1 MKNPI
6 EGEVKKVK
14 LQRIRLLNT
23 MYNLSKNIQ
32 IMGILNLTPDSF
44 YSEFETAL
52 HIRLAKLISSDIIDI
67 GAESSRPGALPIS
80 SDEEI
85 KRIEALLPLLSEN
98 IRPQLS
104 IDTYKSKTAHFALQ
118 NGFEIVNDITGGKS
132 VKMLNIVAEYNAK
145 IILMHMQGTP
155 NSMQDEPVYGDVV
168 DDIISFLEKR
178 CERAVKAGISH
189 DKIII
194 DPGIGFGKT
203 ISDNDKIISNITKL
217 KALGFPVLMGLSR
230 KSFLQYDDDLPS
242 ERLATTISI
251 NTLSMLN
258 GADIIRVHD
267 VEEHIKVRALISRI
281 SSQYSGELRG
291 Y

>member
-14 LQRIRLLNT
+14 LQRIRLLDT

-44 YSEFETAL
+44 YSEFETSL
-52 HIRLAKLISSDIIDI
+52 EIRLAKLISSDIIDI
-67 GAESSRPGALPIS
+67 GAESSHPGALPIS

>member
-1 MKNPI
+1 MKNLV
-6 EGEVKKVK
+6 EGEVKKIK
-14 LQRIRLLNT
+14 LQRIRLLNK

-44 YSEFETAL
+44 YSEFETSL
-52 HIRLAKLISSDIIDI
+52 EMRLAKLFSSDIIDI

-98 IRPQLS
+98 IASQLS

-132 VKMLNIVAEYNAK
+132 VEMLDIVAEYNAK

-155 NSMQDEPVYGDVV
+155 KSMQNEPVYGDVV
-168 DDIISFLEKR
+168 DDIISFLEER
-178 CERAVKAGISH
+178 CERAVKAGISP

-194 DPGIGFGKT
+194 DPGIGFGKNF
-203 ISDNDKIISNITKL
+203 SDNDKIISNISKL
-217 KALGFPVLMGLSR
+217 KALGFPVLIGLSR

-258 GADIIRVHD
+258 GADIIRAHD
-267 VEEHIKVRALISRI
+267 INQSIEVFSLIDRLIRKS
-281 SSQYSGELRG
+281 
-291 Y
+291 

>member
-44 YSEFETAL
+44 YSEFETSL
-52 HIRLAKLISSDIIDI
+52 EIRLAKLISSDIIDI
-67 GAESSRPGALPIS
+67 GAESSHPGALPIS

-178 CERAVKAGISH
+178 CERAVKAGIGH

-230 KSFLQYDDDLPS
+230 KSFLQFDDDLPS

>member
-44 YSEFETAL
+44 YSEFETSL
-52 HIRLAKLISSDIIDI
+52 QIRLAKLISSDIIDI

-178 CERAVKAGISH
+178 CERAVKAGIGH

-203 ISDNDKIISNITKL
+203 ISDNDKIISNITRL

-251 NTLSMLN
+251 NTLSMLD

-267 VEEHIKVRALISRI
+267 IEEHIKVRALISRI
-281 SSQYSGELRG
+281 SSQHSGELRG

>member
-1 MKNPI
+1 MKNPS
-6 EGEVKKVK
+6 EGEVKKIK

-23 MYNLSKNIQ
+23 MYNLSNNIQ

-44 YSEFETAL
+44 YSEFETSL
-52 HIRLAKLISSDIIDI
+52 QIRLANLFSSDIIDI

-85 KRIEALLPLLSEN
+85 KRIETLLPLLSEN
-98 IRPQLS
+98 ITPQLS
-104 IDTYKSKTAHFALQ
+104 IDTYKPKTAHFALQ
-118 NGFEIVNDITGGKS
+118 NGFEIVNDITGGNS

-155 NSMQDEPVYGDVV
+155 NSMQDKPVYKDVV
-168 DDIISFLEKR
+168 DDIISFLEER

-189 DKIII
+189 DNIII

-230 KSFLQYDDDLPS
+230 KSFLQDDDDLPS
-242 ERLATTISI
+242 ERLAATISI

>member
-1 MKNPI
+1 
-6 EGEVKKVK
+6 
-14 LQRIRLLNT
+14 
-23 MYNLSKNIQ
+23 MYDLSNNIQ

-44 YSEFETAL
+44 YPEFETSL
-52 HIRLAKLISSDIIDI
+52 EMRLAKLLSSDIIDI

-85 KRIEALLPLLSEN
+85 KRIEALLPLLSDN
-98 IRPQLS
+98 ITAQLS

-118 NGFEIVNDITGGKS
+118 NGFDIVNDITGGES
-132 VKMLNIVAEYNAK
+132 VDMLHIVAEYNAK

-155 NSMQDEPVYGDVV
+155 NTMQDEPAYGDVV
-168 DDIISFLEKR
+168 DDILSFLEER

-203 ISDNDKIISNITKL
+203 ISDNNKIISNISKL
-217 KALGFPVLMGLSR
+217 KVLGFPVLIGLSR

-267 VEEHIKVRALISRI
+267 VEEHIKVRALILRM
-281 SSQYSGELRG
+281 SSQHSDELNG

>member
-44 YSEFETAL
+44 YSEFETSL
-52 HIRLAKLISSDIIDI
+52 QIRLAKLISSDIIDI

-189 DKIII
+189 DNIII

>member
-1 MKNPI
+1 MKNPS
-6 EGEVKKVK
+6 EGEVKKIK

-23 MYNLSKNIQ
+23 MYNLSNNIQ

-44 YSEFETAL
+44 YSEFETSL
-52 HIRLAKLISSDIIDI
+52 QIRLANLFSSDIIDI

-118 NGFEIVNDITGGKS
+118 NGFEIVNDITGGES

-155 NSMQDEPVYGDVV
+155 SSMQDEPVYGDVV

-178 CERAVKAGISH
+178 CERAVKAGIGH

>member
-44 YSEFETAL
+44 YSEFETSL
-52 HIRLAKLISSDIIDI
+52 QIRLAKLISSDIIDI

-178 CERAVKAGISH
+178 CERAVKAGIGH

>member
-1 MKNPI
+1 
-6 EGEVKKVK
+6 
-14 LQRIRLLNT
+14 

-44 YSEFETAL
+44 YSEFETSL
-52 HIRLAKLISSDIIDI
+52 EIRLAKLISSDIIDI
-67 GAESSRPGALPIS
+67 GAESSHPGALPIS

-178 CERAVKAGISH
+178 CERAVKAGIGH

>member
-44 YSEFETAL
+44 YSEFETSL
-52 HIRLAKLISSDIIDI
+52 EIRLAKLISSDIIDI
-67 GAESSRPGALPIS
+67 GAESSHPGALPIS

-178 CERAVKAGISH
+178 CERAVKAGIGH

>member
-1 MKNPI
+1 
-6 EGEVKKVK
+6 
-14 LQRIRLLNT
+14 
-23 MYNLSKNIQ
+23 
-32 IMGILNLTPDSF
+32 
-44 YSEFETAL
+44 
-52 HIRLAKLISSDIIDI
+52 
-67 GAESSRPGALPIS
+67 
-80 SDEEI
+80 
-85 KRIEALLPLLSEN
+85 
-98 IRPQLS
+98 
-104 IDTYKSKTAHFALQ
+104 
-118 NGFEIVNDITGGKS
+118 
-132 VKMLNIVAEYNAK
+132 
-145 IILMHMQGTP
+145 MQGTP
-155 NSMQDEPVYGDVV
+155 NSMQDKPVYEDVV
-168 DDIISFLEKR
+168 DDIMSFLEER

-189 DKIII
+189 DNIII

-242 ERLATTISI
+242 ERLAATISI

>member
-44 YSEFETAL
+44 YSEFETSL
-52 HIRLAKLISSDIIDI
+52 EIRLAKLISSDIIDI
-67 GAESSRPGALPIS
+67 GAESSHPGALPIS

-85 KRIEALLPLLSEN
+85 KRIETLLPLLSEN
-98 IRPQLS
+98 ITSQLS

-178 CERAVKAGISH
+178 CERAVKAGIGH

>member
-44 YSEFETAL
+44 YSEFETSL
-52 HIRLAKLISSDIIDI
+52 EIRLAKLISSDIIDI
-67 GAESSRPGALPIS
+67 GAESSHPGALPIS

-178 CERAVKAGISH
+178 CERAVKAGIAH